1 MADAFEVLK
10 HDHEK
15 VELVLDALSGGPMA
29 STGAN
34 PDVLAARKKLTQ
46 QLIIDESGHEA
57 IEEQYFWPAVRGRLP
72 NGDQLADQAIGQE
85 QQAKRVLARLD
96 TMDPSDGDFDELLSE
111 FIGAAR
117 EHIAF
122 EESKVWPG
130 LRAALTAQEA
140 DDLGDKLLKARQ
152 SAPTRPHP
160 NTPASPGLL
169 KTAGPAVSAADKLRD
184 AATGRGKHD

>member
-1 MADAFEVLK
+1 
-10 HDHEK
+10 
-15 VELVLDALSGGPMA
+15 
-29 STGAN
+29 
-34 PDVLAARKKLTQ
+34 VLAARKKLTQ